1 MESLPY
7 TRPFYWEGERY
18 TDVQNKSL
26 LSGTC
31 IPGVCHIYGILPI
44 EWSNIVLCK
53 VLLIRVHLLVHFAH
67 IYGTLSVLST
77 VLGRRDTEVD
87 ISDLSSALKQ
97 HEF

>member
-1 MESLPY
+1 MESLPC
-7 TRPFYWEGERY
+7 TRPFYWQGGRY

-31 IPGVCHIYGILPI
+31 IPSFCHIYGILTI
-44 EWSNIVLCK
+44 EWSNIVLHK

-77 VLGRRDTEVD
+77 VLGRRDIDVD
-87 ISDLSSALKQ
+87 ISDLSSVLKQ